1 MNLSELFV
9 RRPVATALL
18 TIGTA
23 FFGTLAYLSLSV
35 SDLPAVDFPT
45 ISVSASLPG
54 ASPETMASAVATP
67 LEKQFS
73 TIASL
78 DSMSS
83 VSSEGGTQITLQFS
97 LDRNIDA
104 AAQDVQTAIAAASR
118 QLPPDMPTPPSMR
131 KVNPADASILIL
143 ALTSRTLPMSD
154 LDGYAENLLSQRIA
168 TLPGVAQVQIFGPQ
182 KYAVRVQLNPDQ
194 LAARGL
200 GVDEVSAAIQSSNVN
215 LPTGTLNGQQRAYM
229 VEASGQLQN
238 AAAYRALTVAY
249 RNGAPVHLGELGTVI
264 DSVENNKTAVWIGKD
279 LTRGIVLAI
288 QRQPGANTVKVVDS
302 IKSMLPVLREQLPAG
317 LSLDVMYDRSQ
328 TIRSSVSDV
337 KFTLLLSLALVVM
350 VIFLFLRNLRAAIIP
365 SIAIP
370 MSFAGTF
377 AVMYVLG
384 FSIDNLSLMALTL
397 SVGFVVDDA
406 IVMLENI
413 SRHMEEG
420 ASPLQATLQGS
431 REIGFTILSMTISLA
446 AVFIPVLFMGGIVG
460 RLFHEFAITIVAA
473 ILVSGVVSLA
483 LTPVLTSKLL
493 KPHAQPAAARHDG
506 FFARLTRFYERSLE
520 WVVGHSKLTL
530 LVFAASFILTG
541 LLYVVAPKGFIS
553 NDDTGMLV
561 GTTEART
568 DIAFDAM
575 AAKQQQALRII
586 TSNPHVQTAVGI
598 VGAGG
603 PNAAANT
610 GRILIPLKPQD
621 ERPLALKVLESLRPK
636 LGDVPGLNIFV
647 QNQPALRIGGRVSK
661 SEYQYSLLDADIAE
675 LLEWTPKLVAEL
687 RNSTVVQDVSTDLIL
702 NNPKV
707 RVEIDRERAAAL
719 GVTANQVEDA
729 LFTAYGARQVSTIFA
744 TTDQYAV
751 IMELQP
757 QYQEDPGALD
767 RLYVRSSS
775 GTLVPLRSVA
785 ALKTVVG
792 PLTISH
798 AGQLPSATLSFNLR
812 PGKSLSDAVR
822 EVARAKTDLQAP
834 ATLIGRFEGTA
845 QAFQS
850 SLGGM
855 GLLLLLAIVTIYLVL
870 GVLYESAIHP
880 LTILSGLPSAGLGAL
895 LTLLLFRMDL
905 DLYAFLGL
913 ILLIGVVKKNAIMM
927 IDFALEA
934 QRKQNLDARSAILQ
948 ACSLRFR
955 PIMMTSCAALF
966 GTLPIALGWGASGAS
981 RQPLGMAVVGGLVVS
996 QLLTLYITPVIYLG
1010 LENLLQR
1017 WRARRSHT
1025 SVIADNLAGFGA
1037 GPVSESNA
1045 PH

>member
-1 MNLSELFV
+1 MNLSELFI
-9 RRPVATALL
+9 RRPVATALM

-23 FFGTLAYLSLSV
+23 FFGAMAYFNLPV

-45 ISVSASLPG
+45 ISVSAALPG
-54 ASPETMASAVATP
+54 ASPQTMASAVATP

-73 TIASL
+73 TIAAL

-83 VSSEGGTQITLQFS
+83 VSSEGTTSITLQFS

-118 QLPPDMPTPPSMR
+118 QLPPDMPTPPSLR
-131 KVNPADASILIL
+131 KVNPADSSIIM
-143 ALTSRTLPMSD
+143 LTLSSQTLPMSK
-154 LDGYAENLLSQRIA
+154 LDGFAENLLSQRIA
-168 TLPGVAQVQIFGPQ
+168 TLPGVAQVQIYGPQ

-194 LAARGL
+194 LVARGL
-200 GVDEVSAAIQSSNVN
+200 GVDEISAAIQAGNVN

-238 AAAYRALTVAY
+238 AAAYRDLTVAY
-249 RNGAPVHLGELGTVI
+249 RNNAPVHLGELGTVI
-264 DSVENNKTAVWIGKD
+264 DSVENNKTAAWIGKD

-288 QRQPGANTVKVVDS
+288 QRQPGANTVKVVDA
-302 IKSMLPVLREQLPAG
+302 IKQMLPTLRNQLPAG
-317 LSLDVMYDRSQ
+317 ALLDIGYDRSQ

-337 KFTLLLSLALVVM
+337 KFTLLLSLALVVL
-350 VIFLFLRNLRAAIIP
+350 VIFLFLRNARAAMIP

-370 MSFAGTF
+370 LSFAGTF
-377 AVMYVLG
+377 AVMYILG

-413 SRHMEEG
+413 SRHMEAG
-420 ASPLQATLQGS
+420 LPPLQATLKGS
-431 REIGFTILSMTISLA
+431 SEIGFTILSMTISLA
-446 AVFIPVLFMGGIVG
+446 AVFIPVLFMSGIVG

-473 ILVSGVVSLA
+473 ILVSGVVSLT
-483 LTPVLTSKLL
+483 LTPVLSSKLL
-493 KPHAQPAAARHDG
+493 RAHAAPVRTRPSLFDKVAAN
-506 FFARLTRFYERSLE
+506 YERSLH
-520 WVVGHSKLTL
+520 WVVDHRTLTL
-530 LVFAASFILTG
+530 IVFTASFVLTG
-541 LLYVVAPKGFIS
+541 LLYVAVPKGFIS

-561 GTTEART
+561 GTTEARP
-568 DIAFDAM
+568 DIAYDAM
-575 AAKQQQALRII
+575 AVKQQQALKIVGA
-586 TSNPHVQTAVGI
+586 NPDVQTVIGI

-603 PNAAANT
+603 PNASANS
-610 GRILIPLKPQD
+610 GRLLIPLKPQD
-621 ERPLALKVLESLRPK
+621 ERPLALRVLESLRPH

-647 QNQPALRIGGRVSK
+647 QNQPALRIGARVSK
-661 SEYQYSLLDADIAE
+661 SEFQYSLLDADIEE
-675 LLEWTPKLVAEL
+675 LLTWTPKLVARL
-687 RNSTVVQDVSTDLIL
+687 QSSNVLQDVSTDLIL

-707 RVEIDRERAAAL
+707 RVDIDRERAAAL
-719 GVTANQVEDA
+719 GVTATQVEEA
-729 LFTAYGARQVSTIFA
+729 LFTAYGARQISTIFA

-757 QYQEDPGALD
+757 QYQTDPNALD
-767 RLYVRSSS
+767 RLRIRSST
-775 GTLVPLRSVA
+775 GALVPLRAVA
-785 ALKTVVG
+785 ALKSETG

-798 AGQLPSATLSFNLR
+798 AGQLPSATLSFNLKT
-812 PGKSLSDAVR
+812 GKSLSDAVA
-822 EVARAKTDLQAP
+822 EVAQAKIDLGAP
-834 ATLIGRFEGTA
+834 DTLIGKFEGTA

-850 SLGGM
+850 SLAGM
-855 GLLLLLAIVTIYLVL
+855 GMLLGLAIVTIYLVL

-895 LTLLLFRMDL
+895 LTLLIFHMDL

-934 QRKQNLDARSAILQ
+934 QRVQQLDPKSAMLQ
-948 ACSLRFR
+948 ACVLRFR

-981 RQPLGMAVVGGLVVS
+981 RQPLGLAVVGGLLVS

-1010 LENLLQR
+1010 LEGLMQR
-1017 WRARRSHT
+1017 WRTRHLPPAT
-1025 SVIADNLAGFGA
+1025 NELAEA
-1037 GPVSESNA
+1037 
-1045 PH
+1045 

>member
-1 MNLSELFV
+1 MNLSEPFV
-9 RRPVATALL
+9 RRPIATALL
-18 TIGTA
+18 TIGLA
-23 FFGTLAYLSLSV
+23 FFGILAYFSLSV

-45 ISVSASLPG
+45 ISVSAALPG
-54 ASPETMASAVATP
+54 ASPQTMASAVATP

-83 VSSEGGTQITLQFS
+83 VSSEGSTQITLQFT

-118 QLPPDMPTPPSMR
+118 RLPPDMPTPPSLR
-131 KVNPADASILIL
+131 KVNPADSSIIMLSLASQ
-143 ALTSRTLPMSD
+143 TLPMSN
-154 LDGYAENLLSQRIA
+154 LDNYAENLLSQRIA
-168 TLPGVAQVQIFGPQ
+168 TLPGVAQVQVFGPQ

-194 LAARGL
+194 LSARGL
-200 GVDEVSAAIQSSNVN
+200 GVDEVSQAIQSSNVN

-238 AAAYRALTVAY
+238 AAAYKTLTVAY
-249 RNGAPVHLGELGTVI
+249 RNGAPVHLSELGDVI
-264 DSVENNKTAVWIGKD
+264 DSVENNKTAAWVGKD
-279 LTRGIVLAI
+279 LTRGIALAI
-288 QRQPGANTVKVVDS
+288 QRQPGANTVAVVNS
-302 IKSMLPVLREQLPAG
+302 IKAMLPTLRSELPPG
-317 LSLDVMYDRSQ
+317 LTLDVVYDRSQ

-337 KFTLLLSLALVVM
+337 KFTLLLSLALVVL
-350 VIFLFLRNLRAAIIP
+350 VIFLFLRNVRASIIP

-370 MSFAGTF
+370 LSFAGTF
-377 AVMYVLG
+377 AVMYLLG

-413 SRHMEEG
+413 SRHIEAGMSPME
-420 ASPLQATLQGS
+420 ATLKGS

-446 AVFIPVLFMGGIVG
+446 AVFIPVLFMSGIVG

-473 ILVSGVVSLA
+473 ILVSGIVSLT
-483 LTPVLTSKLL
+483 LTPVLSAKLL
-493 KPHAQPAAARHDG
+493 RPHAHRVHAKAG
-506 FFARLTRFYERSLE
+506 FFDKVTAHYERSLR
-520 WVVGHSKLTL
+520 WVVAHRTAALA
-530 LVFAASFILTG
+530 VFAASFVITG
-541 LLYVVAPKGFIS
+541 LLYFVVPKGFIS
-553 NDDTGMLV
+553 NDDTGMLNA
-561 GTTEART
+561 TTEARP
-568 DIAFDAM
+568 DIGYDAM
-575 AAKQQQALRII
+575 VTKQEQALRIVAA
-586 TSNPHVQTAVGI
+586 NPNVQSVIGI

-603 PNAAANT
+603 PNVAAST
-610 GRILIPLKPQD
+610 GRILIPLTPQD
-621 ERPLALKVLESLRPK
+621 DRPAALRVLESLRPH

-661 SEYQYSLLDADIAE
+661 SEFQYSLLDADMSE
-675 LLEWTPKLVAEL
+675 MLEWTPKLVARL
-687 RNSTVVQDVSTDLIL
+687 QNSTVLQDVNTDLIL

-707 RVEIDRERAAAL
+707 RVEIDRERASAL
-719 GVTANQVEDA
+719 GVSANQIEDA

-744 TTDQYAV
+744 DTDQYAV

-757 QYQEDPGALD
+757 QYQTDPNTLD
-767 RLYVRSSS
+767 RLRIRSSN
-775 GTLVPLRSVA
+775 GTLVSLRSVA
-785 ALKTVVG
+785 VMRNVTG

-812 PGKSLSDAVR
+812 PGKSLSDAVK
-822 EVARAKTDLQAP
+822 EVEQAKQELGAP
-834 ATLIGRFEGTA
+834 DTLIGRFEGTA

-855 GLLLLLAIVTIYLVL
+855 GLLLGLAIVTIYLVL

-895 LTLLLFRMDL
+895 LTLLLFRMEL

-934 QRKQNLDARSAILQ
+934 QRVQKLDARSAILQ
-948 ACSLRFR
+948 ACVLRFR

-981 RQPLGMAVVGGLVVS
+981 RQPLGMAVVGGLLVS
-996 QLLTLYITPVIYLG
+996 QLLTLYITPVIYLSLEG
-1010 LENLLQR
+1010 LMQR
-1017 WRARRSHT
+1017 WRERRSPH
-1025 SVIADNLAGFGA
+1025 VRDLARA
-1037 GPVSESNA
+1037 A
-1045 PH
+1045 